1 MNYLDF
7 HSPARVG
14 KHYLCNLDDAES
26 ESANQPTANSDLT
39 KAYAVLPPPSWA
51 LRSQALHAAMIYS

>member
-39 KAYAVLPPPSWA
+39 KAYAVLPPP
-51 LRSQALHAAMIYS
+51 LGPFEVKPYMLL